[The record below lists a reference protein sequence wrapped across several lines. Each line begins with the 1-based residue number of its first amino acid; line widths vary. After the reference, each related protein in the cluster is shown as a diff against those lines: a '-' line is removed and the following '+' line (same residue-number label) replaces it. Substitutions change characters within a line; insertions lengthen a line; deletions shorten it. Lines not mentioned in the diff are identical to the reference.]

1 MKLNKNVAFSIALII
16 FAGFVILSATRLQS
30 LFLAQ
35 SGDIGP
41 KAFPIGAAV
50 ALIVCAIGKMLTE
63 GRQETKPLFTR
74 EGWKRVVSMFA
85 VLIVYLIA
93 MRFLGYIISTLIF
106 TPLLVIVM
114 REDRKLRPLTLVLF
128 SVVTTAVLYVV
139 FQYVILVRLPVGV
152 LFQ

>member
-1 MKLNKNVAFSIALII
+1 MKFNKSVVFSLALI
-16 FAGFVILSATRLQS
+16 GFGGLVILFAARLQS

-41 KAFPIGAAV
+41 KAFPIGAAI

-63 GRQETKPLFTR
+63 GRQETKPLFTG
-74 EGWKRVVSMFA
+74 EGWKRVAAMFVA
-85 VLIVYLIA
+85 LIA
-93 MRFLGYIISTLIF
+93 YLVAMKFLGYIISTLIF

-114 REDRKLRPLTLVLF
+114 REDRKLRPVSLIIF

-139 FQYVILVRLPVGV
+139 FQYVILVRLPVGM